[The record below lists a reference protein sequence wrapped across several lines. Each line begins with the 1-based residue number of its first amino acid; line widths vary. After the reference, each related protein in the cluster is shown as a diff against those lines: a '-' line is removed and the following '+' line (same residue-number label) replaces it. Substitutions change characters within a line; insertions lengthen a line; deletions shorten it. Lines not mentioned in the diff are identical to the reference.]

1 MCDDHEDALPTYE
14 LTLDTS
20 VEAIEEE
27 YGSNIYK
34 FDQTSLIVTFKATE
48 TTDNR
53 IIKVGLIEMD
63 DSLKYEYD
71 HTRCNYDE
79 MILGISD
86 PDPVTLIFQSDFEY
100 SFSYDGAHI
109 WEAEPI
115 KCKLNKYRVDVTDPG
130 ALISTFALVT
140 TDGGVTWTQ
149 TKTINGIGD
158 SIVVDPVT
166 KTIQIIESNFNEE
179 YLGQYTVQV
188 IGCTDN
194 GFCSNKDLDIQFTI
208 IQCEVTIPEPLI
220 KDEPIAGLF
229 IDVSDTA
236 TNSLTIELNSFEMTS
251 ECGAIEYEMST

>member
-86 PDPVTLIFQSDFEY
+86 PDPVTLIF
-100 SFSYDGAHI
+100 
-109 WEAEPI
+109 
-115 KCKLNKYRVDVTDPG
+115 
-130 ALISTFALVT
+130 
-140 TDGGVTWTQ
+140 
-149 TKTINGIGD
+149 
-158 SIVVDPVT
+158 
-166 KTIQIIESNFNEE
+166 
-179 YLGQYTVQV
+179 
-188 IGCTDN
+188 
-194 GFCSNKDLDIQFTI
+194 
-208 IQCEVTIPEPLI
+208 
-220 KDEPIAGLF
+220 
-229 IDVSDTA
+229 
-236 TNSLTIELNSFEMTS
+236 
-251 ECGAIEYEMST
+251 